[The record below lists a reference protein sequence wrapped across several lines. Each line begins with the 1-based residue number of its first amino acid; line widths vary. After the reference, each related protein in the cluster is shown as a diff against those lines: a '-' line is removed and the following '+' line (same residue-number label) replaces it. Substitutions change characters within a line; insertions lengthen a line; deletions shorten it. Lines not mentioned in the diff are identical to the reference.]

1 LSAILND
8 AVRAWPTGRR
18 IVRTERSDGQVELA
32 FQTRALQLGF
42 WAGWFSII
50 AVLADLALAPGSRH
64 RGLVFALTGL
74 AAMGNAAAMLIP
86 WREWLQVRR
95 GRLLLDLWSGGL
107 IAFVAVLVFVGGAN
121 YTLLLFLAVPFIAVV
136 QRRWRRGFWLA
147 ISLATCSLAAAL
159 VPLPIGATAMRLAL
173 VAAAVSAALV
183 LARAIRREAAAH
195 KRATARAERERLLAA
210 EANHRIKNNL
220 QTVSD
225 LLLLGRPE
233 DSDGR
238 AFDDAAARIRSIATV
253 HRLLTE
259 TKDAVDAGVL
269 LRNLAEGAPVPVAV
283 ETESFGL
290 DPSTAQKLGIVANE
304 LITNAFQHGA
314 PPIVVRLSDGGQTRL
329 QVDDSGTGVSESSAG
344 LGLRLVRRMV
354 EQGLAGSFE
363 LTARAEGGTRA
374 EVVFPA
380 QPR

>member
-1 LSAILND
+1 LSAILSD
-8 AVRAWPTGRR
+8 AARVWPQARR
-18 IVRTERSDGQVELA
+18 IGRVERSDRQVELA
-32 FQTRALQLGF
+32 FRTRALQLGF

-50 AVLADLALAPGSRH
+50 AVLADLALAPSSRH

-74 AAMGNAAAMLIP
+74 AGAGNAAAMLIP

-107 IAFVAVLVFVGGAN
+107 IAFVATLVFVGGAN
-121 YTLLLFLAVPFIAVV
+121 YTLLLFLAVPFIALV
-136 QRRWRRGFWLA
+136 QRGWRRGIWLA
-147 ISLATCSLAAAL
+147 TSVATCSLAAAL
-159 VPLPIGATAMRLAL
+159 VPLPIGVTAMRLAL
-173 VAAAVSAALV
+173 VAAAVGAALV

-195 KRATARAERERLLAA
+195 RRANARAELDRLLAE

-233 DSDGR
+233 DGDGR
-238 AFDDAAARIRSIATV
+238 AFDDAASRIRSIATV

-259 TKDAVDAGVL
+259 TNDAVDADAL
-269 LRNLAEGAPVPVAV
+269 IRNLAEGAPVPVVV
-283 ETESFGL
+283 EAENLAF
-290 DPSTAQKLGIVANE
+290 DPSTAQKLGIVTNE

-314 PPIVVRLSDGGQTRL
+314 PPIVVRLSDEGETRL
-329 QVDDSGTGVSESSAG
+329 QVDDGGTGLAESSAG
-344 LGLRLVRRMV
+344 LGLGLVRRMV

-363 LTARAEGGTRA
+363 LTARAGGGTRA